1 MEKKRDVT
9 GLHKVVKFAKHEEKV
24 AVAEQGRTCLLD
36 EEVLSLG
43 KRDNEIGVDAHYGN
57 HERQWWENTEESA
70 FEEPAERNSP
80 RRSLF
85 IDHGET
91 NNKTR
96 HHEEHV
102 NANKTTA
109 EHSDLQVAKHHQRDR
124 DCTQE
129 LNFLTYAVLRIH
141 RNIVVEPL
149 VTQRAAEQQ
158 AHAHLPLA
166 LRHIHEWKVWT
177 TTQFA
182 HGLNLVH

>member
-43 KRDNEIGVDAHYGN
+43 KWDNEIGVDAHYGN
-57 HERQWWENTEESA
+57 HERQRRENTEEPA
-70 FEEPAERNSP
+70 FEEPAERNFP

-102 NANKTTA
+102 NANKAATKY
-109 EHSDLQVAKHHQRDR
+109 SDLQVAEHHQRDR
-124 DCTQE
+124 NCAQE

-141 RNIVVEPL
+141 FNIVVERL
-149 VTQRAAEQQ
+149 VTQRAAEQP
-158 AHAHLPLA
+158 AHVHLPLA
-166 LRHIHEWKVWT
+166 LRHIREWKVWT
-177 TTQFA
+177 TTQFV
-182 HGLNLVH
+182 HDLNLVH